1 MIDVHGGVQKSGSPS
16 FSPAPVTGAAV
27 VADPL
32 ASLPLPSTS
41 GLTNYG
47 AEKLSGD
54 SSATIKP
61 GIYSS
66 ISVSGSA
73 SLTMSSGTYIIEGG
87 GFSVSGAGSVTGSGV
102 TIVNAGSDYPSTGG
116 TYGSIS
122 LSGSGTYKLTPP
134 TTGTYAGIVIFQ
146 TRDNTKAMTVSGA
159 ASGMTG
165 TIYAAAAALT
175 ISGSGAAQRGA
186 RRRHPDAQRR
196 RRRQCRHA
204 QLAVR
209 HGRLHAQPDPRRVR
223 HQQPG
228 GTTAPARPSPSSMP
242 TTTPISFRPSMRSTP
257 SSA

>member
-32 ASLPLPSTS
+32 ASLPLPGTS

-47 AEKLSGD
+47 AENLSGA

-73 SLTMSSGTYIIEGG
+73 ALTMNAGTYIIEGG

-102 TIVNAGSDYPSTGG
+102 TIVNAGSDYPSAGG

-122 LSGSGTYKLTPP
+122 LSGSGTYKSDPAHHRYLCRNRHLPDARQHQ
-134 TTGTYAGIVIFQ
+134 GDDRLGGGL
-146 TRDNTKAMTVSGA
+146 RDDRHDLRRRRPRSP
-159 ASGMTG
+159 S
-165 TIYAAAAALT
+165 AAAASST
-175 ISGSGAAQRGA
+175 
-186 RRRHPDAQRR
+186 RHS
-196 RRRQCRHA
+196 
-204 QLAVR
+204 
-209 HGRLHAQPDPRRVR
+209 
-223 HQQPG
+223 
-228 GTTAPARPSPSSMP
+228 T
-242 TTTPISFRPSMRSTP
+242 STP
-257 SSA
+257 

>member
-47 AEKLSGD
+47 AENLSGN

-73 SLTMSSGTYIIEGG
+73 TLTMSSGTYIIEGG

-102 TIVNAGSDYPSTGG
+102 TIVNAGSDYPSAGG

-165 TIYAAAAALT
+165 TIYASAAALT
-175 ISGSGAAQRGA
+175 ISGSGQLNAALDVDTLTLSGA
-186 RRRHPDAQRR
+186 AVANA
-196 RRRQCRHA
+196 RHA
-204 QLAVR
+204 QR
-209 HGRLHAQPDPRRVR
+209 THRYRRLHAGPDPGCLR
-223 HQQPG
+223 HQLASHK
-228 GTTAPARPSPSSMP
+228 TAPARPSPSSMP
-242 TTTPISFRPSMRSTP
+242 TTIPISTRPSMPSIP
-257 SSA
+257 SSG